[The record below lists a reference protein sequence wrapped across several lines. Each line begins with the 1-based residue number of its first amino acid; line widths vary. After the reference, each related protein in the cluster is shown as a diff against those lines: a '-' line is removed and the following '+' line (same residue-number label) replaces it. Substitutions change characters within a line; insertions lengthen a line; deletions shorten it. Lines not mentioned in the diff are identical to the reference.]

1 MLRIAICDDELPT
14 CVQIQQI
21 ISQFAEQTKQPMTTE
36 IFLSSEKFIEQV
48 NKEHFDLIFLDIEME
63 NYNGV
68 EVGIYLRET
77 LDNQTIHIVYIS
89 WSESYCLELFEIRP
103 TNFLKKPLNEGKI
116 IREIKKVQKLVS
128 DLQAHFSYRKNMD
141 LYRIPLQE
149 IIYFES
155 KGRNVRI
162 VTTRYEDIFYGKLS
176 NITTYL
182 SAKKQFIQVH
192 KSFLVNFEHVIHA
205 SYEQLQMSNCD
216 FIPISKR
223 KRKDVRL
230 YQLDYEVNLYGD
242 L

>member
-48 NKEHFDLIFLDIEME
+48 NREHFDLIFLDIEME

-141 LYRIPLQE
+141 LYQ
-149 IIYFES
+149 
-155 KGRNVRI
+155 K
-162 VTTRYEDIFYGKLS
+162 YG
-176 NITTYL
+176 
-182 SAKKQFIQVH
+182 
-192 KSFLVNFEHVIHA
+192 LV
-205 SYEQLQMSNCD
+205 
-216 FIPISKR
+216 P
-223 KRKDVRL
+223 
-230 YQLDYEVNLYGD
+230 
-242 L
+242 

>member
-1 MLRIAICDDELPT
+1 
-14 CVQIQQI
+14 
-21 ISQFAEQTKQPMTTE
+21 
-36 IFLSSEKFIEQV
+36 
-48 NKEHFDLIFLDIEME
+48 
-63 NYNGV
+63 
-68 EVGIYLRET
+68 
-77 LDNQTIHIVYIS
+77 
-89 WSESYCLELFEIRP
+89 
-103 TNFLKKPLNEGKI
+103 
-116 IREIKKVQKLVS
+116 
-128 DLQAHFSYRKNMD
+128 MD

-182 SAKKQFIQVH
+182 STKKQFIQVH